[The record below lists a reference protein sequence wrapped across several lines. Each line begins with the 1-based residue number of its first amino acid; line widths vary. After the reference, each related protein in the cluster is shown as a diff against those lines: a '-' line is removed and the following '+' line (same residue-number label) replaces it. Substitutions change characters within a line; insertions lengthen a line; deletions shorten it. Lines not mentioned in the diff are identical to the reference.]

1 MALPKQFAGKLS
13 LPVVSA
19 PMFLAS
25 TPQMVVA
32 SCIEGII
39 GTFPAANQR
48 SSEGLEQWIV
58 EIKQSL
64 QDYEKNTGKQAAPF
78 GVNLIVH
85 KTNPRVQAD
94 LAILVKHKVPLLITS
109 LGAVSDVVNAIH
121 SYGGV
126 VFHDVVNA
134 RHGRKAMQ
142 AGVDGLIAVAAGAG
156 GHAGTLHPFALI
168 QELRRFFDKTIILS
182 GAISTGAEIAAALCL
197 GADLAYMG
205 TRFLATQECQINP
218 DYKTMLLDANADDI
232 IYTNAISG
240 IPANFLKQSVE
251 HAGYDLNNLPV
262 PDGFDIGAEMSV
274 EETNTIT
281 STDNIAAKP
290 WKDIWSAGHGVS
302 AIKAVLSIKDL
313 VAQLG
318 NEYDQAISI
327 AR

>member
-1 MALPKQFAGKLS
+1 MALPKQFDGKLS

-25 TPQMVVA
+25 SPKMVVA
-32 SCIEGII
+32 SCIEDII

-48 SSEGLEQWIV
+48 SSEGLAQWII

-64 QDYEKNTGKQAAPF
+64 RDYEKTTGKQAAPF

-94 LAILVKHKVPLLITS
+94 LAILVKHKLPLLITS
-109 LGAVSDVVNAIH
+109 LGAVSDVVDAIH

-142 AGVDGLIAVAAGAG
+142 AGIDGLIAVAVGAG

-168 QELRRFFDKTIILS
+168 QELRQFFDKTLILS
-182 GAISTGAEIAAALCL
+182 GAISTGAEIAAARCL
-197 GADLAYMG
+197 GVDIAYMG
-205 TRFLATQECQINP
+205 TRFLATQECQINT
-218 DYKTMLLDANADDI
+218 DYKTMILDANADDI

-240 IPANFLKQSVE
+240 IPANFIKQSVE
-251 HAGYDLNNLPV
+251 GAGYELNNLPV
-262 PDGFDIGAEMSV
+262 PDGFDIGAEMSD
-274 EETNTIT
+274 EETD
-281 STDNIAAKP
+281 TDTNKISAKP

-302 AIKAVLSIKDL
+302 GIKEVLSIKDL
-313 VAQLG
+313 VGQLTI
-318 NEYDQAISI
+318 EYNQAI
-327 AR
+327 AHLNN